1 MVNFAERNRWKNAS
15 IERTGRC
22 GNGCVNGFSWFCIY
36 LIELLNFWLSSK
48 MIILNCRFS
57 NLQLIY
63 IIMVEEFCL
72 FCFLNF
78 IKSYINENLFRSQ
91 TLLKSYSLNHHRTL
105 KSKTS
110 EKVYNIIESVIK
122 VTKFRKQ
129 QNQENFWFD
138 FSEQKLI
145 FLLIFL
151 LT

>member
-1 MVNFAERNRWKNAS
+1 
-15 IERTGRC
+15 
-22 GNGCVNGFSWFCIY
+22 
-36 LIELLNFWLSSK
+36 

-129 QNQENFWFD
+129 QNQENF
-138 FSEQKLI
+138 
-145 FLLIFL
+145 
-151 LT
+151 